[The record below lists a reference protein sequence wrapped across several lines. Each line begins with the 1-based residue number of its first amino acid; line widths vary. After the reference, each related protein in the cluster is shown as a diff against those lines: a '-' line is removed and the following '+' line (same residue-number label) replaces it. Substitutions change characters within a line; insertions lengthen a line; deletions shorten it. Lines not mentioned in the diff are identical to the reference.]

1 MEALTDREA
10 IAEITS
16 HFQALASVIPLRPV
30 HSEHDYDKAVSVM
43 NQLLD
48 AGAASERH
56 PLADLVS
63 TLGTLIA
70 EYDDAHYPT
79 EKVAPVAMVRFLMEQ
94 HLLSQSDLPEI
105 GSQGVVSEV
114 LSGRRQLNTRQ
125 IQALAQRFSVP
136 PSTFL

>member
-1 MEALTDREA
+1 MEALMNPEA
-10 IAEITS
+10 VAAITS
-16 HFQALASVIPLRPV
+16 HFQALASVIPLRPI

-48 AGAASERH
+48 TGAANEHH
-56 PLADLVS
+56 PLADLVG

-70 EYDDAHYPT
+70 EYDDAHYPL
-79 EKVAPVAMVRFLMEQ
+79 EKAAPVVMVRFLMEQ
-94 HLLSQSDLPEI
+94 HGLSQSELPEL

-114 LSGRRQLNTRQ
+114 LSGKRQMNTRQ
-125 IQALAQRFSVP
+125 IHALAQRFSVP